1 VLLLFTFLSGG
12 RSPAAPR
19 FLVEV
24 AEIPEEEARDEEGD
38 FVVAAAAA
46 IKLLA
51 EEFLLLLL
59 LLLCWNAL

>member
-1 VLLLFTFLSGG
+1 LLLLLTFLSGG

-24 AEIPEEEARDEEGD
+24 AEIPEEDAL
-38 FVVAAAAA
+38 VVAAAAA

-51 EEFLLLLL
+51 DEFLLLLL